1 MRTDGNGNSGSR
13 DRGAGPC
20 RMPRATG
27 PGVEAGGVAV
37 EHGKALDLRSQP
49 AKQRFYQRRHA
60 ANLALSRSIVL
71 IARQSTRP
79 RYSSFV

>member
-1 MRTDGNGNSGSR
+1 MRTETATR
-13 DRGAGPC
+13 DAAIAAPAHVAC
-20 RMPRATG
+20 RAQRG

-37 EHGKALDLRSQP
+37 EHGKALDMRSQP
-49 AKQRFYQRRHA
+49 AKRRFYQRRHA